1 MLQQLLTRTNEY
13 DVILAPNLNGDY
25 VSDEVT
31 GLVGGLGVA
40 PGLDIGDWDMMAEPV
55 HGTAP
60 KYRGKNYVNLTAII
74 LALELLLRF
83 MGWREAADLIMKG
96 IEKAYT
102 EGYFTG
108 DLARQM
114 DEEER
119 KQRVKEVLGTQEF
132 ADKVVELKGII
143 KNYISFAKRYSIGLK
158 FIFL

>member
-1 MLQQLLTRTNEY
+1 M
-13 DVILAPNLNGDY
+13 NLVFCAY
-25 VSDEVT
+25 IS
-31 GLVGGLGVA
+31 
-40 PGLDIGDWDMMAEPV
+40 
-55 HGTAP
+55 
-60 KYRGKNYVNLTAII
+60 II
-74 LALELLLRF
+74 LRSACWASEV

-132 ADKVVELKGII
+132 ADKVVELI
-143 KNYISFAKRYSIGLK
+143 KEL
-158 FIFL
+158 